1 MGDPSG
7 SPAVVGCHPSH
18 DRINISKSMRRF
30 SPTILGDCPKL
41 RLLHLGRVFHA
52 FPANDS
58 AGASSEQAVAK
69 WLHTPRGD
77 GLPKVL
83 GCGFL
88 CLEEME
94 RLRLEFLK
102 SIGAV
107 NFIIVCQ
114 VPLVGVVP
122 FELNNNFTGERL
134 VFRQLKEAKWR
145 LVRCPIDR
153 DEDKWSKWEREA
165 AEWRCHRQWNFIDI
179 NLKDKDIGK
188 GMLVANEG
196 PIEPQNE

>member
-94 RLRLEFLK
+94 RLRL
-102 SIGAV
+102 
-107 NFIIVCQ
+107 
-114 VPLVGVVP
+114 
-122 FELNNNFTGERL
+122 
-134 VFRQLKEAKWR
+134 LKEAKWR